1 MASEVNSR
9 RSYDAK
15 GRRAQSAATRQR
27 IVDSAR
33 ELILERG
40 YRATTVAQ
48 LAALAGVNVDTVY
61 ELVGRKPMVL
71 RELIEQA
78 LSGTNRAVVAKERP
92 GIAAVR
98 AEPDPVVKLA
108 LYARTIREIHQRMAP
123 LFLALRDA
131 SWTEPEAHK
140 VWRQISDRRAA
151 NRREFVTVLQEAGGL
166 RAGLS
171 IDDAADTVWATS
183 SPDLY
188 VLLTVERGWSPLRYE
203 AWLADSWRRLLLD

>member
-48 LAALAGVNVDTVY
+48 LA
-61 ELVGRKPMVL
+61 
-71 RELIEQA
+71 
-78 LSGTNRAVVAKERP
+78 
-92 GIAAVR
+92 
-98 AEPDPVVKLA
+98 
-108 LYARTIREIHQRMAP
+108 
-123 LFLALRDA
+123 
-131 SWTEPEAHK
+131 EAHK